1 MVQLNI
7 RSYGNR
13 PPAKVVPFYMQE
25 YFNKAQIVDK
35 EGQAR
40 PLVAKEEKIVVTGKT
55 PADFVSRGIT
65 PMQSASL
72 LLILVA
78 GISIYGI
85 RRGKTLWGID
95 LILFLVAGMAGC
107 ILAFLALFSQHPAVS
122 PNYILFVFHP
132 FHLFCLP
139 FMLSRI
145 LQRELSRYFL
155 VDYVVLIL
163 FIGL

>member
-1 MVQLNI
+1 MF
-7 RSYGNR
+7 
-13 PPAKVVPFYMQE
+13 VPFYMQE

-35 EGQAR
+35 EGQTR
-40 PLVAKEEKIVVTGKT
+40 PLVAKEEKIVITGKT

-107 ILAFLALFSQHPAVS
+107 ILAFLALFS
-122 PNYILFVFHP
+122 
-132 FHLFCLP
+132 
-139 FMLSRI
+139 
-145 LQRELSRYFL
+145 
-155 VDYVVLIL
+155 
-163 FIGL
+163 

>member
-1 MVQLNI
+1 MF
-7 RSYGNR
+7 
-13 PPAKVVPFYMQE
+13 VPFYMQE

-95 LILFLVAGMAGC
+95 LDVYKRQAFTFC
-107 ILAFLALFSQHPAVS
+107 IET
-122 PNYILFVFHP
+122 
-132 FHLFCLP
+132 
-139 FMLSRI
+139 SRK
-145 LQRELSRYFL
+145 
-155 VDYVVLIL
+155 
-163 FIGL
+163 